1 MVSNRSATGSLRLN
15 ECVCVWVV
23 TAIKVGDLGSLPY
36 SDSLG
41 SVIMNQLY
49 WRGTGRIYW
58 RMTTQQHLVDCRFI
72 EQPC

>member
-1 MVSNRSATGSLRLN
+1 MSVDQMLACPDSEAEAG
-15 ECVCVWVV
+15 
-23 TAIKVGDLGSLPY
+23 LPY

-58 RMTTQQHLVDCRFI
+58 R
-72 EQPC
+72 

>member
-1 MVSNRSATGSLRLN
+1 MSVDQMLACSDASEAEAEAGLP
-15 ECVCVWVV
+15 
-23 TAIKVGDLGSLPY
+23 PY

-58 RMTTQQHLVDCRFI
+58 R
-72 EQPC
+72 

>member
-1 MVSNRSATGSLRLN
+1 MSVDQMFACSDASDSEAGWS
-15 ECVCVWVV
+15 
-23 TAIKVGDLGSLPY
+23 PY

-58 RMTTQQHLVDCRFI
+58 R
-72 EQPC
+72 

>member
-1 MVSNRSATGSLRLN
+1 MSVDQMLACSDASDSEAEAG
-15 ECVCVWVV
+15 
-23 TAIKVGDLGSLPY
+23 LPY

-58 RMTTQQHLVDCRFI
+58 R
-72 EQPC
+72 